1 MVRKLCD
8 DGIHYY
14 HEPPY
19 TEEEE
24 MAMYKA
30 FAGGPEGFTI
40 LHGRRPAAPLAD
52 ELPQKSPKPSPEE

>member
-8 DGIHYY
+8 DGVSYY

-24 MAMYKA
+24 MEFYRRVG
-30 FAGGPEGFTI
+30 GGPVSI
-40 LHGRRPAAPLAD
+40 LHAPKHEA
-52 ELPQKSPKPSPEE
+52 PTSPKSPPPPQAKPHRS